1 MNLKFT
7 VVTVVFNGEA
17 VIQKTIESVLNQEY
31 APYEY
36 LIFDGQ
42 SKDNTLK
49 IIDSYKEQFEKRGI
63 SFVVTSGKDT
73 GIYNAMNKGVKA
85 AKGDFISF
93 LNAGDWYEL
102 DALKNINAF
111 YQEEPF
117 ELTYGGLHY
126 INPNGTVTNKMSKN
140 DEHGIV
146 TSRHWNHPSMF
157 LTAELYKQ
165 NGFEETFPAYADF
178 NLYLKMRKQGVK
190 IRVINKVIT
199 NFVADGVSTNTNM
212 KKCSV
217 VQKKNIRPIVEMDIL
232 HFTGSSPMDGKC
244 SRLSISLSEANRE
257 RYYEQQL
264 VQGADENDQGT
275 VWG

>member
-1 MNLKFT
+1 M
-7 VVTVVFNGEA
+7 
-17 VIQKTIESVLNQEY
+17 
-31 APYEY
+31 
-36 LIFDGQ
+36 
-42 SKDNTLK
+42 
-49 IIDSYKEQFEKRGI
+49 
-63 SFVVTSGKDT
+63 VTSEKDT

-111 YQEEPF
+111 YQEKPF

-157 LTAELYKQ
+157 LSTELYKH
-165 NGFEETFPAYADF
+165 NGFDETFPAYADF

-190 IRVINKVIT
+190 IRVIDK
-199 NFVADGVSTNTNM
+199 VSTLVM
-212 KKCSV
+212 IH
-217 VQKKNIRPIVEMDIL
+217 QLGFLPVEDQVHESKYMREHLRTIISSLIL
-232 HFTGSSPMDGKC
+232 
-244 SRLSISLSEANRE
+244 L
-257 RYYEQQL
+257 
-264 VQGADENDQGT
+264 
-275 VWG
+275 